1 MLNFA
6 GSSNASSNAQAQ
18 RRVARWVREDVRF
31 QPVLTS
37 DPMVQ
42 VMVSEVACTDEGC
55 VPLETLVIIV
65 SRDARWLGKL
75 LVPVAEVTQE
85 MCEGDDLKI
94 PTNWWLYSMLFLLR
108 QREPELS
115 SSDVETAYDWL
126 VAHCNDSLLSVLEA
140 VSQQRRV
147 VPPASASAS
156 ASTSAAED
164 NPQEAERA
172 LLLLSKCMG
181 MGLGL
186 GLGVSAGG
194 LTTPEAHGGEEHQV
208 VGVTQKNEESVAVLL
223 STTTAEDPNPAA
235 TVTQNSRPPVIPI
248 AKYAPPPGNGSLGTL
263 PPAPRHNKN
272 AGVRQRGCPCCDPDN
287 IDNIVDALFMSN
299 I

>member
-108 QREPELS
+108 QKDPELS
-115 SSDVETAYDWL
+115 SSDVKTAYDWL

-147 VPPASASAS
+147 VSPA
-156 ASTSAAED
+156 SAAED

-181 MGLGL
+181 LGLGL

-194 LTTPEAHGGEEHQV
+194 FTTPEAHGGEEV
-208 VGVTQKNEESVAVLL
+208 VGVIQKNEESAAVPL
-223 STTTAEDPNPAA
+223 SATTAEDPNPAA

-248 AKYAPPPGNGSLGTL
+248 AKYAPPPGHGALGTL